1 MKYLA
6 IVVLLIATSVRAH
19 AYIDAGSGSY
29 MLQMSMA
36 GILAVVYVIK
46 LSWQRLK
53 SAAIRIFSGTGRMG
67 TNTGA

>member
-1 MKYLA
+1 MIYLA
-6 IVVLLIATSVRAH
+6 VFVLLIATSTQAH

-29 MLQMSMA
+29 MLQMSLA

-53 SAAIRIFSGTGRMG
+53 EFVVRPFLGHRPSRISGGE
-67 TNTGA
+67 